1 MHEYTSKCTNFYFPA
16 LFESLSLS
24 ERIQFRHFF
33 YMKTHIIRR
42 ALLALGICSA
52 LNMQAQA
59 PHPERIYLSGTGTDY
74 TRTWEFYCSKGQ
86 NSGKWKSIEV
96 PSCWELQGFGEYT
109 YGRYYTIKGAKPS
122 DETGIYRYR
131 FLTPDCGKNDR
142 IKLFF
147 DGVMTDAEVW
157 VNGKPAGQI
166 HQGAFYRFSYD
177 ITSLLKTEG
186 ENLLEVKVAKQS
198 ANKSVNAA
206 ERRADWWLYGGIYRP
221 VWLEVVPAV
230 SMEHF
235 ILDARA
241 DGSLRAS
248 VRMAGNAKGHVLAVS
263 IRGLKD
269 GKPLRT
275 LQGKE
280 QVSCPLAT
288 SGRETEFTCKWSD
301 VKVWNTEAPEL
312 YVARLELKDRSGNVI
327 QVREERIGFRTIEF
341 FPQDGIYLNG
351 TRLIVKGINRHSF
364 SVDGGRTTSAAMSR
378 QDALLIKEMNMNA
391 VRSHYPPDEHFLD
404 MCDSLGLVYIDEL
417 SGWHGRYDTETG
429 ARLIR
434 EMVERDVNHPSVILW
449 SNGNEGGWN
458 TDNDSLFCKYDKFQR
473 RHVIH
478 PWADFDGLD
487 THHYPAYLTGVAR
500 FTNGYKVFMPTE
512 FMHAMYDQGGGA
524 GLRDFWDRWMTNPM
538 FAGGF
543 IWVFCDEAPKRS
555 DRGGVLD
562 SDGSNAPDG
571 VVGPRR
577 EKEGSF
583 YAIRSQWSPVQIKPL
598 LITEH
603 FDGSFFISN
612 EYIYTNLKDCRMTYE
627 VLSCDI
633 PMQGAV
639 SRILARGE
647 VTLPALSP
655 GETGKARFSLPASF
669 AEGDVLKL
677 EAFDRDG
684 HRICDWSFP
693 IRLANPYFQRHLAQ
707 LSTGLSGNTVSACNN
722 GKEIVLKSEKV
733 SVTFD
738 AATGMILR
746 VLSGNT
752 EIPLTNGP
760 VAVGMKMVY
769 QPASSYV
776 RQDSE
781 EAVFCARYKGGAD
794 SIVWRLTSQGLLYMD
809 AVLLNR
815 ASGGGGFDDAFM
827 DTEVY
832 NLGLTFSYPERICK
846 GMKWLGRGPYRV
858 WKNRISGT
866 NYGIWHKDYNN
877 TVTGESYDNLVYP
890 EFKGYHA
897 NMYWATFESDT
908 ALFTVYS
915 RTDGIFYRVFTPEEP
930 KGSAKRS
937 MPEFPEG
944 DISFLLDIP
953 AICSFKPIEQQG
965 PNSQP
970 GNIRIKKGDEG
981 LRLNL
986 MFDFRKEN

>member
-1 MHEYTSKCTNFYFPA
+1 
-16 LFESLSLS
+16 
-24 ERIQFRHFF
+24 
-33 YMKTHIIRR
+33 MKTHIIRR

-74 TRTWEFYCSKGQ
+74 IRTWEFYCSKGQ

-142 IKLFF
+142 VKLFF

-157 VNGKPAGQI
+157 VNGKSAGQI

-230 SMEHF
+230 SVEHF

-248 VRMAGNAKGHVLAVS
+248 VRMAGNAEGHVLAVS

-288 SGRETEFTCKWSD
+288 SGREIEFTCKWSD

-327 QVREERIGFRTIEF
+327 QVREEWIGFRTIEF

-603 FDGSFFISN
+603 FDGSFFVSN

-707 LSTGLSGNTVSACNN
+707 VSTGLSGNAVSARNN

-760 VAVGMKMVY
+760 VAVGMKMLY
-769 QPASSYV
+769 QPAISYV

-858 WKNRISGT
+858 WKNRIPGT

-908 ALFTVYS
+908 APFTVYS

-930 KGSAKRS
+930 KGNAKRT

>member
-1 MHEYTSKCTNFYFPA
+1 
-16 LFESLSLS
+16 
-24 ERIQFRHFF
+24 
-33 YMKTHIIRR
+33 MKTHIIRR

-147 DGVMTDAEVW
+147 DGVMTDAEVR
-157 VNGKPAGQI
+157 VNGNPAGQI

-177 ITSLLKTEG
+177 ITSLLKAEG

-221 VWLEVVPAV
+221 VWLEVVPDV

-248 VRMAGNAKGHVLAVS
+248 VRMAGNAEGHVLAVS

-288 SGRETEFTCKWSD
+288 SGRETGFTCKWSD
-301 VKVWNTEAPEL
+301 VKVWNIEAPEL

-364 SVDGGRTTSAAMSR
+364 SVDGGRTTSVAMSR

-603 FDGSFFISN
+603 FDGSFFVSN

-707 LSTGLSGNTVSACNN
+707 VATGLSGNTVSARNN

-760 VAVGMKMVY
+760 VAVGMKMLY

-858 WKNRISGT
+858 WKNRIPGT

-908 ALFTVYS
+908 APFTVYS

-930 KGSAKRS
+930 KGSAKRT

>member
-1 MHEYTSKCTNFYFPA
+1 
-16 LFESLSLS
+16 
-24 ERIQFRHFF
+24 
-33 YMKTHIIRR
+33 MKTHIIRR

-109 YGRYYTIKGAKPS
+109 YGRYYTVKGAKPS

-131 FLTPDCGKNDR
+131 FLTPDCGKTDR
-142 IKLFF
+142 VKLFF

-157 VNGKPAGQI
+157 VNGKSAGQI

-177 ITSLLKTEG
+177 ITSLLKAEG

-248 VRMAGNAKGHVLAVS
+248 VRMAGNAEGHVLAVS

-364 SVDGGRTTSAAMSR
+364 SVDGGRTTSATMSR

-707 LSTGLSGNTVSACNN
+707 VSTGLSGNTVSARNN

-858 WKNRISGT
+858 WKNRIPGT

-908 ALFTVYS
+908 APFTVYS

-930 KGSAKRS
+930 KGSAKRT

>member
-1 MHEYTSKCTNFYFPA
+1 
-16 LFESLSLS
+16 
-24 ERIQFRHFF
+24 
-33 YMKTHIIRR
+33 MKTHIIRR

-131 FLTPDCGKNDR
+131 FLTPDCEKNDR

-157 VNGKPAGQI
+157 VNGKSAGQI
-166 HQGAFYRFSYD
+166 HQGDFYRFSYD
-177 ITSLLKTEG
+177 ITSLLKAEG

-248 VRMAGNAKGHVLAVS
+248 VRTTGNAEGHVLAVS
-263 IRGLKD
+263 IRELKD

-288 SGRETEFTCKWSD
+288 FGRETEFTSKWSD

-603 FDGSFFISN
+603 FDGSFFVSN

-707 LSTGLSGNTVSACNN
+707 VSTGLSGNTVSARNN

-760 VAVGMKMVY
+760 VAVGMKMLC
-769 QPASSYV
+769 QPAISYV

-858 WKNRISGT
+858 WKNRIPGT

-908 ALFTVYS
+908 APFTVYS

-930 KGSAKRS
+930 KGSAKRT
-937 MPEFPEG
+937 MPEFPEW

-986 MFDFRKEN
+986 MFDFRKENKKYSRWVVLLKLFYFGGIN

>member
-1 MHEYTSKCTNFYFPA
+1 
-16 LFESLSLS
+16 
-24 ERIQFRHFF
+24 
-33 YMKTHIIRR
+33 MKTHIIRR

-147 DGVMTDAEVW
+147 DGVMTDAEVR
-157 VNGKPAGQI
+157 VNGNPAGQI

-221 VWLEVVPAV
+221 VWLEVVPDV

-248 VRMAGNAKGHVLAVS
+248 VRMAGNAEGHVLAVS

-603 FDGSFFISN
+603 FDGSFFVSN

-707 LSTGLSGNTVSACNN
+707 VSTGLSGNTVSARNN

-733 SVTFD
+733 SVTFN

-760 VAVGMKMVY
+760 VAAGMKMLY

-846 GMKWLGRGPYRV
+846 GIKWLGRGPYRV
-858 WKNRISGT
+858 WKNRIPGT

-908 ALFTVYS
+908 APFTVYS

-930 KGSAKRS
+930 KGSAKRT

>member
-1 MHEYTSKCTNFYFPA
+1 
-16 LFESLSLS
+16 
-24 ERIQFRHFF
+24 
-33 YMKTHIIRR
+33 MKTHIIRR

-147 DGVMTDAEVW
+147 DGVMTDAEVR
-157 VNGKPAGQI
+157 VNGNPAGQI

-177 ITSLLKTEG
+177 ITSLLKAEG

-221 VWLEVVPAV
+221 VWLEVVPDV

-248 VRMAGNAKGHVLAVS
+248 VRMAGNAEGHVLAVS

-301 VKVWNTEAPEL
+301 VKVWNIEAPEL

-571 VVGPRR
+571 VVEPRR

-603 FDGSFFISN
+603 FDGSFFVSN

-669 AEGDVLKL
+669 VEGDVLKL

-707 LSTGLSGNTVSACNN
+707 VSTGLSGNTVSARNN

-738 AATGMILR
+738 TATGMILR

-858 WKNRISGT
+858 WKNRIPGT

-877 TVTGESYDNLVYP
+877 TVTSESYDNLVYP

-908 ALFTVYS
+908 APFTVYS

-930 KGSAKRS
+930 KGSAKRT

>member
-1 MHEYTSKCTNFYFPA
+1 
-16 LFESLSLS
+16 
-24 ERIQFRHFF
+24 
-33 YMKTHIIRR
+33 MKTHIIRR

-147 DGVMTDAEVW
+147 DGVMTDAEVR
-157 VNGKPAGQI
+157 VNGNPAGQI

-177 ITSLLKTEG
+177 ITSLLKAEG

-221 VWLEVVPAV
+221 VWLEVVPDV

-248 VRMAGNAKGHVLAVS
+248 VRMAGNAEGHVLAVS

-301 VKVWNTEAPEL
+301 VKVWNIEAPEL

-603 FDGSFFISN
+603 FDGSFFVSN

-707 LSTGLSGNTVSACNN
+707 VSTGLSGNTVSARNN

-760 VAVGMKMVY
+760 VAVGMKMLY

-908 ALFTVYS
+908 APFTVYS

-930 KGSAKRS
+930 KGSAKRT

>member
-1 MHEYTSKCTNFYFPA
+1 
-16 LFESLSLS
+16 
-24 ERIQFRHFF
+24 
-33 YMKTHIIRR
+33 MKTHIIRR

-147 DGVMTDAEVW
+147 DGVMTDAEVR
-157 VNGKPAGQI
+157 VNGNPAGQI

-177 ITSLLKTEG
+177 ITSLLKAEG

-248 VRMAGNAKGHVLAVS
+248 VRMAGNAEGHVLAVS

-280 QVSCPLAT
+280 QISCTLAS

-391 VRSHYPPDEHFLD
+391 VRSHYPPDEHSLD

-512 FMHAMYDQGGGA
+512 FMHAMYDQGGGG

-684 HRICDWSFP
+684 HCICDWSFP

-707 LSTGLSGNTVSACNN
+707 VSTGLSGNTVSARNN

-760 VAVGMKMVY
+760 VAVGMKMLY

-858 WKNRISGT
+858 WKNRIPGT

-908 ALFTVYS
+908 APFTVYS

-930 KGSAKRS
+930 KGSAKRT

>member
-1 MHEYTSKCTNFYFPA
+1 
-16 LFESLSLS
+16 
-24 ERIQFRHFF
+24 
-33 YMKTHIIRR
+33 MKTHIIRR

>member
-1 MHEYTSKCTNFYFPA
+1 
-16 LFESLSLS
+16 
-24 ERIQFRHFF
+24 
-33 YMKTHIIRR
+33 MKTHIIRR

-147 DGVMTDAEVW
+147 DGVMTDAEVR
-157 VNGKPAGQI
+157 VNGNPAGQI

-177 ITSLLKTEG
+177 ITSLLKAEG

-221 VWLEVVPAV
+221 VWLEVVPDV

-248 VRMAGNAKGHVLAVS
+248 VRMAGNAEGHVLAVS

-288 SGRETEFTCKWSD
+288 SGRETGFTCKWSD
-301 VKVWNTEAPEL
+301 VKVWNIEAPEL

-524 GLRDFWDRWMTNPM
+524 GFRDFWDRWMTNPM

-603 FDGSFFISN
+603 FDGSFFVSN

-707 LSTGLSGNTVSACNN
+707 VSTGLSGNTVSARNN

-760 VAVGMKMVY
+760 VAVGMKMLY

-858 WKNRISGT
+858 WKNRIPGT

-908 ALFTVYS
+908 APFTVYS

-930 KGSAKRS
+930 KGSAKRT

>member
-1 MHEYTSKCTNFYFPA
+1 
-16 LFESLSLS
+16 
-24 ERIQFRHFF
+24 
-33 YMKTHIIRR
+33 MKTHIIRR

-131 FLTPDCGKNDR
+131 FLTPDCEKNDR

-157 VNGKPAGQI
+157 VNGKLAGQI

-248 VRMAGNAKGHVLAVS
+248 VRTTGNAEGHVLAVS

-327 QVREERIGFRTIEF
+327 QIREERIGFRTIEF

-543 IWVFCDEAPKRS
+543 IWVFCDEAPKRF

-583 YAIRSQWSPVQIKPL
+583 YAIRSQWSPVQINPL

-603 FDGSFFISN
+603 FDGSFFVSN

-858 WKNRISGT
+858 WKNRIPGT

-908 ALFTVYS
+908 APFTVYS

-930 KGSAKRS
+930 KGSAKRT

>member
-1 MHEYTSKCTNFYFPA
+1 
-16 LFESLSLS
+16 
-24 ERIQFRHFF
+24 
-33 YMKTHIIRR
+33 MKTHIIRR

-157 VNGKPAGQI
+157 VNGKSAGQI

-280 QVSCPLAT
+280 QVSCPFAT

-364 SVDGGRTTSAAMSR
+364 SVDGGRTTSATMSR

-404 MCDSLGLVYIDEL
+404 MCDSLGLVYLDEL

-693 IRLANPYFQRHLAQ
+693 IRLVNPYFQRHLAQ
-707 LSTGLSGNTVSACNN
+707 VSTGLSGNTVSARNN

-858 WKNRISGT
+858 WKNRIPGT

-908 ALFTVYS
+908 APFTVYS

-930 KGSAKRS
+930 KGSAKRT

>member
-1 MHEYTSKCTNFYFPA
+1 
-16 LFESLSLS
+16 
-24 ERIQFRHFF
+24 
-33 YMKTHIIRR
+33 MKTHIIRR

-147 DGVMTDAEVW
+147 DGVMTDAEVR
-157 VNGKPAGQI
+157 VNGNPAGQI

-177 ITSLLKTEG
+177 ITSLLKAEG

-221 VWLEVVPAV
+221 VWLEVVPDV

-248 VRMAGNAKGHVLAVS
+248 VRMAGNAEGHVLAVS

-288 SGRETEFTCKWSD
+288 SGRETGFTCKWSD
-301 VKVWNTEAPEL
+301 VKVWNIEAPEL

-571 VVGPRR
+571 VVGSRR

-603 FDGSFFISN
+603 FDGSFFVSN

-707 LSTGLSGNTVSACNN
+707 VSTGLSGNTVSARNN

-760 VAVGMKMVY
+760 VAVGMKMLY

-858 WKNRISGT
+858 WKNRIPGT

-908 ALFTVYS
+908 APFTVYS

-930 KGSAKRS
+930 KGSAKRT

>member
-1 MHEYTSKCTNFYFPA
+1 
-16 LFESLSLS
+16 
-24 ERIQFRHFF
+24 
-33 YMKTHIIRR
+33 MKTHIIRR

-157 VNGKPAGQI
+157 VNGKSAGQI

-177 ITSLLKTEG
+177 ITSLLKAEG
-186 ENLLEVKVAKQS
+186 ENLLEVKVTKQS

-248 VRMAGNAKGHVLAVS
+248 VRMAGNAEGHVLAVS

-603 FDGSFFISN
+603 FDGSFFVSN

-707 LSTGLSGNTVSACNN
+707 VSAGLSGNAVSARNN
-722 GKEIVLKSEKV
+722 GREIVLKSEKV

-738 AATGMILR
+738 AATGMILC

-760 VAVGMKMVY
+760 VAVGMKMLY

-908 ALFTVYS
+908 APFTVYS

-930 KGSAKRS
+930 KGSAKRT

>member
-1 MHEYTSKCTNFYFPA
+1 
-16 LFESLSLS
+16 
-24 ERIQFRHFF
+24 
-33 YMKTHIIRR
+33 MKTHIIRR

-147 DGVMTDAEVW
+147 DGVMTDAEVR
-157 VNGKPAGQI
+157 VNGNLAGQI

-177 ITSLLKTEG
+177 ITSLLKAEG

-221 VWLEVVPAV
+221 VWLEVVPDV

-248 VRMAGNAKGHVLAVS
+248 VRMAGNAEGHVLAVS

-301 VKVWNTEAPEL
+301 VKVWNIEAPEL

-603 FDGSFFISN
+603 FDGSFFVSN

-669 AEGDVLKL
+669 VEGDVLKL

-707 LSTGLSGNTVSACNN
+707 VSTGLSGNTVSARNN

-760 VAVGMKMVY
+760 VAVGMKMLY

-858 WKNRISGT
+858 WKNRIPGT

-908 ALFTVYS
+908 APFTVYS

-930 KGSAKRS
+930 KGSAKRT

>member
-1 MHEYTSKCTNFYFPA
+1 
-16 LFESLSLS
+16 
-24 ERIQFRHFF
+24 
-33 YMKTHIIRR
+33 MKTHIIRR

-131 FLTPDCGKNDR
+131 FLTPDCEKNDR

-157 VNGKPAGQI
+157 VNGKSAGQI

-177 ITSLLKTEG
+177 ITSLLKAEG

-248 VRMAGNAKGHVLAVS
+248 VRMAGNAEGHVLAVS

-280 QVSCPLAT
+280 QVSCPLVT

-524 GLRDFWDRWMTNPM
+524 GLRDFWDRWMTNSM

-543 IWVFCDEAPKRS
+543 IWVFCDEAPKRF

-603 FDGSFFISN
+603 FDGSFFVSN

-707 LSTGLSGNTVSACNN
+707 VSTGLSGNTVSACNN

-760 VAVGMKMVY
+760 VAVGMKMLY

-781 EAVFCARYKGGAD
+781 EAVFSARYKGGAD

-815 ASGGGGFDDAFM
+815 TSGGGGFDDAFM

-858 WKNRISGT
+858 WKNRIPGT

-908 ALFTVYS
+908 APFTVYS

-930 KGSAKRS
+930 KGSAKRT

>member
-1 MHEYTSKCTNFYFPA
+1 
-16 LFESLSLS
+16 
-24 ERIQFRHFF
+24 
-33 YMKTHIIRR
+33 MKTHIIRR

-147 DGVMTDAEVW
+147 DGVMTDAEVR
-157 VNGKPAGQI
+157 VNGNPTGQI

-177 ITSLLKTEG
+177 ITSLLKAEG

-221 VWLEVVPAV
+221 VWLEVVPDV

-248 VRMAGNAKGHVLAVS
+248 VRMAGNAEGHVLAVS

-288 SGRETEFTCKWSD
+288 SGRETGFTCKWSD
-301 VKVWNTEAPEL
+301 VKVWNIEAPEL

-603 FDGSFFISN
+603 FDGSFFVSN

-684 HRICDWSFP
+684 HCICDWSFP

-707 LSTGLSGNTVSACNN
+707 VSTGLSGNTVSARNN

-760 VAVGMKMVY
+760 VAVGMKMLY

-858 WKNRISGT
+858 WKNRIPGT

-908 ALFTVYS
+908 APFTVYS

-930 KGSAKRS
+930 KGSAKRT

>member
-1 MHEYTSKCTNFYFPA
+1 
-16 LFESLSLS
+16 
-24 ERIQFRHFF
+24 
-33 YMKTHIIRR
+33 MKTHIIRR

-74 TRTWEFYCSKGQ
+74 IRTWEFYCSKGQ

-142 IKLFF
+142 VKLFF

-157 VNGKPAGQI
+157 VNGKSAGQI

-230 SMEHF
+230 SVEHF

-248 VRMAGNAKGHVLAVS
+248 VRMAGNAEGHVLAVS

-288 SGRETEFTCKWSD
+288 SGREIEFTCKWSD

-603 FDGSFFISN
+603 FDGSFFVSN

-738 AATGMILR
+738 ATTGMILR

-858 WKNRISGT
+858 WKNRIPGT

-897 NMYWATFESDT
+897 NMYWATLESDT
-908 ALFTVYS
+908 APFTVYS

-930 KGSAKRS
+930 KGSAKRT

>member
-1 MHEYTSKCTNFYFPA
+1 
-16 LFESLSLS
+16 
-24 ERIQFRHFF
+24 
-33 YMKTHIIRR
+33 MKTHIIRR

-131 FLTPDCGKNDR
+131 FLTPDCEKNDR

-157 VNGKPAGQI
+157 VNGKSAGQI

-177 ITSLLKTEG
+177 ITSLLKAEG

-248 VRMAGNAKGHVLAVS
+248 VRMAGNAEGHVLAVS

-269 GKPLRT
+269 RKPLRT

-364 SVDGGRTTSAAMSR
+364 SVDGGRTTSATMSR

-603 FDGSFFISN
+603 FDGSFFVSN

-633 PMQGAV
+633 PMQGVV

-707 LSTGLSGNTVSACNN
+707 VSTGLSGNTVSARNN

-858 WKNRISGT
+858 WKNRIPGT

-908 ALFTVYS
+908 APFTVYS

-930 KGSAKRS
+930 KGSAKRT

>member
-1 MHEYTSKCTNFYFPA
+1 
-16 LFESLSLS
+16 
-24 ERIQFRHFF
+24 
-33 YMKTHIIRR
+33 MKTHIIRR

-147 DGVMTDAEVW
+147 DGVMTDAEVR
-157 VNGKPAGQI
+157 VNGNPAGQI

-177 ITSLLKTEG
+177 ITSLLKAEG

-221 VWLEVVPAV
+221 VWLEVVPDV

-248 VRMAGNAKGHVLAVS
+248 VRMAGNAEGHVLAVS

-301 VKVWNTEAPEL
+301 VKVWNIEAPEL

-417 SGWHGRYDTETG
+417 SDWHGRYDTETG

-603 FDGSFFISN
+603 FDGSFFVSN

-707 LSTGLSGNTVSACNN
+707 VSTGLSGNTVSARNN

-760 VAVGMKMVY
+760 VAVGMKMLY

-858 WKNRISGT
+858 WKNRIPGT

-908 ALFTVYS
+908 APFTVYS

-930 KGSAKRS
+930 KGSAKRT

>member
-1 MHEYTSKCTNFYFPA
+1 
-16 LFESLSLS
+16 
-24 ERIQFRHFF
+24 
-33 YMKTHIIRR
+33 MKTHIIRR

-131 FLTPDCGKNDR
+131 FLTPDCEKNDR

-157 VNGKPAGQI
+157 VNGKSAGQI

-177 ITSLLKTEG
+177 ITSLLKAEG

-248 VRMAGNAKGHVLAVS
+248 VRMAGNAEGHVLAVS

-603 FDGSFFISN
+603 FDGSFFVSN
-612 EYIYTNLKDCRMTYE
+612 EYIYTNFKDCRMTYE

-707 LSTGLSGNTVSACNN
+707 VSTGLSGNAVSARNN

-858 WKNRISGT
+858 WKNRIPGT

-908 ALFTVYS
+908 APFTVYS

-930 KGSAKRS
+930 KGSAKRT

>member
-1 MHEYTSKCTNFYFPA
+1 MNFHLSVQISISL
-16 LFESLSLS
+16 LFSNPYLCLKESNSG
-24 ERIQFRHFF
+24 IF

-59 PHPERIYLSGTGTDY
+59 PHPERLYLSGTGTDY

-131 FLTPDCGKNDR
+131 FLTPDYGKTDR
-142 IKLFF
+142 VKLFF

-157 VNGKPAGQI
+157 VNGKSAGQI

-177 ITSLLKTEG
+177 ITSLLKAEG

-248 VRMAGNAKGHVLAVS
+248 VRMAGNAEGHVLAVS

-301 VKVWNTEAPEL
+301 VKVWNIEAPEL

-571 VVGPRR
+571 VVGPHR

-583 YAIRSQWSPVQIKPL
+583 YAIRSQWSPIQIKPL

-603 FDGSFFISN
+603 FDGSFFVSN

-707 LSTGLSGNTVSACNN
+707 VSTVLSGNAVSARNN

-760 VAVGMKMVY
+760 VAVGMKMLY
-769 QPASSYV
+769 QPAISYV

-809 AVLLNR
+809 AALLNR

-858 WKNRISGT
+858 WKNRIPGT

-897 NMYWATFESDT
+897 NMYWATLESDT
-908 ALFTVYS
+908 APFTVYS

-930 KGSAKRS
+930 KGSAKRT

>member
-1 MHEYTSKCTNFYFPA
+1 
-16 LFESLSLS
+16 
-24 ERIQFRHFF
+24 
-33 YMKTHIIRR
+33 MKTHIIRR

-74 TRTWEFYCSKGQ
+74 IRTWEFYCSKGQ

-142 IKLFF
+142 VKLFF

-157 VNGKPAGQI
+157 VNGKSAGQI

-230 SMEHF
+230 SVEHF

-248 VRMAGNAKGHVLAVS
+248 VRMAGNAEGHVLAVS

-301 VKVWNTEAPEL
+301 VKVWNIEAPEL

-603 FDGSFFISN
+603 FDGSFFVSN

-738 AATGMILR
+738 ATTGMILR

-858 WKNRISGT
+858 WKNRIPGT

-897 NMYWATFESDT
+897 NMYWATLESDT
-908 ALFTVYS
+908 APFTVYS

-930 KGSAKRS
+930 KGSAKRT

>member
-1 MHEYTSKCTNFYFPA
+1 
-16 LFESLSLS
+16 
-24 ERIQFRHFF
+24 
-33 YMKTHIIRR
+33 MKTHIIRR

-147 DGVMTDAEVW
+147 DGVMTDAEVR
-157 VNGKPAGQI
+157 VNGNPAGQI

-177 ITSLLKTEG
+177 ITSLLKAEG

-221 VWLEVVPAV
+221 VWLEVVPDV

-248 VRMAGNAKGHVLAVS
+248 VRMAGNAEGHVLAVS

-301 VKVWNTEAPEL
+301 VKVWNIEAPEL

-603 FDGSFFISN
+603 FDGSFFVSN

-669 AEGDVLKL
+669 VEGDVLKL

-707 LSTGLSGNTVSACNN
+707 VSTGLSGNTVSARNN

-760 VAVGMKMVY
+760 VAVGMKMLY

-858 WKNRISGT
+858 WKNRIPGT

-908 ALFTVYS
+908 APFTVYS

-930 KGSAKRS
+930 KGSAKRT

>member
-1 MHEYTSKCTNFYFPA
+1 
-16 LFESLSLS
+16 
-24 ERIQFRHFF
+24 
-33 YMKTHIIRR
+33 MKTHIIRR

-147 DGVMTDAEVW
+147 DGVMTDAEVR
-157 VNGKPAGQI
+157 VNGNPAGQI

-177 ITSLLKTEG
+177 ITSLLKAEG

-221 VWLEVVPAV
+221 VWLEVVPDV

-248 VRMAGNAKGHVLAVS
+248 VRMAGNAEGHVLAVS

-301 VKVWNTEAPEL
+301 VKVWNIEAPEL

-603 FDGSFFISN
+603 FDGSFFVSN

-707 LSTGLSGNTVSACNN
+707 VSTGLSGNTVSARNN

-760 VAVGMKMVY
+760 VAAGMKMLY

-781 EAVFCARYKGGAD
+781 EAVFCARYKGGTD

-858 WKNRISGT
+858 WKNRIPGT

-908 ALFTVYS
+908 APFTVYS

-930 KGSAKRS
+930 KGSAKRT

>member
-1 MHEYTSKCTNFYFPA
+1 
-16 LFESLSLS
+16 
-24 ERIQFRHFF
+24 
-33 YMKTHIIRR
+33 MKTHIIRR

-147 DGVMTDAEVW
+147 DGVMTDAEVR
-157 VNGKPAGQI
+157 VNGNPAGQI

-177 ITSLLKTEG
+177 ITSLLKAEG

-221 VWLEVVPAV
+221 VWLEVVPDV

-248 VRMAGNAKGHVLAVS
+248 VRMAGNAEGHVLAVS

-301 VKVWNTEAPEL
+301 VKVWNIEAPEL

-603 FDGSFFISN
+603 FDGSFFVSN

-707 LSTGLSGNTVSACNN
+707 VSTGLSGNTVSARNN

-760 VAVGMKMVY
+760 VAVGMKMLY

-781 EAVFCARYKGGAD
+781 EAVFCAHYKGGAD

-858 WKNRISGT
+858 WKNRIPGT

-908 ALFTVYS
+908 APFTVYS

-930 KGSAKRS
+930 KGSAKRT

>member
-1 MHEYTSKCTNFYFPA
+1 
-16 LFESLSLS
+16 
-24 ERIQFRHFF
+24 
-33 YMKTHIIRR
+33 MKTHIIRR

-147 DGVMTDAEVW
+147 DGVMTDAEVR
-157 VNGKPAGQI
+157 VNGNPAGQI

-177 ITSLLKTEG
+177 ITSLLKAEG

-221 VWLEVVPAV
+221 VWLEVVPDV

-248 VRMAGNAKGHVLAVS
+248 VRMAGNAEGHVLAVS

-603 FDGSFFISN
+603 FDGSFFVSN

-707 LSTGLSGNTVSACNN
+707 VSAGLSGNAVSARNN
-722 GKEIVLKSEKV
+722 GRKIVLKSEKV

-908 ALFTVYS
+908 APFTVYS

-930 KGSAKRS
+930 KGSAKRT

>member
-1 MHEYTSKCTNFYFPA
+1 
-16 LFESLSLS
+16 
-24 ERIQFRHFF
+24 
-33 YMKTHIIRR
+33 MKTHIIRR

-147 DGVMTDAEVW
+147 DGVMTDAEVR
-157 VNGKPAGQI
+157 VNGNPAGQI

-221 VWLEVVPAV
+221 VWLEVVPDV

-248 VRMAGNAKGHVLAVS
+248 VRMAGNAEGHVLAVS

-301 VKVWNTEAPEL
+301 VKVWNIEAPEL

-603 FDGSFFISN
+603 FDGSFFVSN

-707 LSTGLSGNTVSACNN
+707 VSTGLSGNTVSARNN

-760 VAVGMKMVY
+760 VAAGMKMLY

-858 WKNRISGT
+858 WKNRIPGT

-908 ALFTVYS
+908 APFTVYS

-930 KGSAKRS
+930 KGSAKRT

>member
-1 MHEYTSKCTNFYFPA
+1 
-16 LFESLSLS
+16 
-24 ERIQFRHFF
+24 
-33 YMKTHIIRR
+33 MKTHIIRR

-131 FLTPDCGKNDR
+131 FLTPDCEKNDR

-157 VNGKPAGQI
+157 VNGKSAGQI

-177 ITSLLKTEG
+177 ITSLLKAEG

-241 DGSLRAS
+241 AGSLRAS
-248 VRMAGNAKGHVLAVS
+248 VRTTGNAEGHVLAVS
-263 IRGLKD
+263 IRELKD

-288 SGRETEFTCKWSD
+288 FGRETEFTSKWSD

-603 FDGSFFISN
+603 FDGSFFVSN

-707 LSTGLSGNTVSACNN
+707 VSTGLSGNTVSARNN

-760 VAVGMKMVY
+760 VAVGMKMLC
-769 QPASSYV
+769 QPAISYV

-858 WKNRISGT
+858 WKNRIPGT

-908 ALFTVYS
+908 APFTVYS

-930 KGSAKRS
+930 KGSAKRT

>member
-1 MHEYTSKCTNFYFPA
+1 
-16 LFESLSLS
+16 
-24 ERIQFRHFF
+24 
-33 YMKTHIIRR
+33 MKTHIIRR

-147 DGVMTDAEVW
+147 DGVMTDAEVR
-157 VNGKPAGQI
+157 VNGNPAGQI

-177 ITSLLKTEG
+177 ITSLLKAEG

-221 VWLEVVPAV
+221 VWLEVVPDV

-248 VRMAGNAKGHVLAVS
+248 VRMAGNAEGHVLAVS

-288 SGRETEFTCKWSD
+288 SGRETGFTCKWSD
-301 VKVWNTEAPEL
+301 VKVWNIEAPEL

-571 VVGPRR
+571 VVGSRR

-603 FDGSFFISN
+603 FDGSFFVSN

-684 HRICDWSFP
+684 HCICDWSFP

-707 LSTGLSGNTVSACNN
+707 VSTGLSGNTVSARNN

-760 VAVGMKMVY
+760 VAVGMKMLY

-858 WKNRISGT
+858 WKNRIPGT

-897 NMYWATFESDT
+897 NMYWATFESDI
-908 ALFTVYS
+908 APFTVYS

-930 KGSAKRS
+930 KGSAKRT

>member
-1 MHEYTSKCTNFYFPA
+1 
-16 LFESLSLS
+16 
-24 ERIQFRHFF
+24 
-33 YMKTHIIRR
+33 MKTHIIRR

-147 DGVMTDAEVW
+147 DGVMTDAEVR
-157 VNGKPAGQI
+157 VNGNPAGQI

-177 ITSLLKTEG
+177 ITSLLKAEG

-248 VRMAGNAKGHVLAVS
+248 VRMAGNAEGHVLAVS

-280 QVSCPLAT
+280 QISCTLAS

-571 VVGPRR
+571 VVEPRR

-583 YAIRSQWSPVQIKPL
+583 YAIRSQWSPIQIKPL

-603 FDGSFFISN
+603 FDGSFFVSN

-684 HRICDWSFP
+684 HCICDWSFP

-707 LSTGLSGNTVSACNN
+707 VSTGLSGNTVSARNN

-760 VAVGMKMVY
+760 VAVGMKMLY

-858 WKNRISGT
+858 WKNRIPGT

-908 ALFTVYS
+908 APFTVYS

-930 KGSAKRS
+930 KGSAKRT

>member
-1 MHEYTSKCTNFYFPA
+1 MHGYTSKCTNFYFPA
-16 LFESLSLS
+16 LFESLSLP
-24 ERIQFRHFF
+24 ERIQFRHF

-147 DGVMTDAEVW
+147 DGVMTDAEVR
-157 VNGKPAGQI
+157 VNGNPAGQI

-177 ITSLLKTEG
+177 ITSLLKAEG

-230 SMEHF
+230 SVEHF

-364 SVDGGRTTSAAMSR
+364 SVDGGRTTSATMSR

-603 FDGSFFISN
+603 FDGSFFVSN

-707 LSTGLSGNTVSACNN
+707 VSTGLSGNAVLIRNN

-858 WKNRISGT
+858 WKNRIPGT

-908 ALFTVYS
+908 APFTVYS

-930 KGSAKRS
+930 KGSAKRT

>member
-1 MHEYTSKCTNFYFPA
+1 
-16 LFESLSLS
+16 
-24 ERIQFRHFF
+24 
-33 YMKTHIIRR
+33 MKTHIIRR

-147 DGVMTDAEVW
+147 DGVMTDAEVR
-157 VNGKPAGQI
+157 VNGNPAGQI

-177 ITSLLKTEG
+177 ITSLLKAEG

-221 VWLEVVPAV
+221 VWLEVVPDV

-248 VRMAGNAKGHVLAVS
+248 VRMAGNAEGHVLAVS

-288 SGRETEFTCKWSD
+288 SGRETGFTCKWSD
-301 VKVWNTEAPEL
+301 VKVWNIEAPEL

-603 FDGSFFISN
+603 FDGSFFVSN

-655 GETGKARFSLPASF
+655 GETGKARFSLLASF

-707 LSTGLSGNTVSACNN
+707 VATGLSGNTVSARNN

-760 VAVGMKMVY
+760 VAVGMKMLY

-858 WKNRISGT
+858 WKNRIPGT

-908 ALFTVYS
+908 APFTVYS

-930 KGSAKRS
+930 KGSAKRT

-970 GNIRIKKGDEG
+970 GNIRIKKGDEE

>member
-1 MHEYTSKCTNFYFPA
+1 
-16 LFESLSLS
+16 
-24 ERIQFRHFF
+24 
-33 YMKTHIIRR
+33 MKTHIIRR

-131 FLTPDCGKNDR
+131 FLTPDCEKNDR

-157 VNGKPAGQI
+157 VNGKSAGQI

-177 ITSLLKTEG
+177 ITSLLKAEG

-263 IRGLKD
+263 IRELKD

-288 SGRETEFTCKWSD
+288 SGRETEFTSKWSD

-603 FDGSFFISN
+603 FDGSFFVSN

-707 LSTGLSGNTVSACNN
+707 VSTGLSGNTVSACNN

-858 WKNRISGT
+858 WKNRIPGT

-908 ALFTVYS
+908 APFTVYS

-930 KGSAKRS
+930 KDSAKRT